1 MITFHFTKNCT
12 KNPNPKQ
19 LTRPLDL
26 LNLLTKLKKIC
37 SNFCSVNTSI
47 ITRLHTRK
55 CPVMNNQVSL
65 SLSVF
70 LCSKFG
76 LCSSCSSTS
85 FLQSH
90 AASHEGGLMSQTQP
104 VMPAKSWQ
112 SFSQQALSFQ
122 PLACPSFFTQ
132 AEVIAWGV
140 CALVLTGN
148 IVIFRT
154 ILGIFMVF
162 RSSDDFS
169 WKQ

>member
-1 MITFHFTKNCT
+1 
-12 KNPNPKQ
+12 
-19 LTRPLDL
+19 
-26 LNLLTKLKKIC
+26 
-37 SNFCSVNTSI
+37 
-47 ITRLHTRK
+47 
-55 CPVMNNQVSL
+55 MNNQVSL

-104 VMPAKSWQ
+104 VMP
-112 SFSQQALSFQ
+112 
-122 PLACPSFFTQ
+122 
-132 AEVIAWGV
+132 IAWGV